1 MLVRSYT
8 VDTDKDQETVFLPL
22 RCDLTW
28 LIWFLLGAL
37 QVAVLLLTWS
47 AVVNTSPQWR
57 NIYRDQTVN
66 ISTHLCWGP
75 EAWHALQRDISS
87 LSIAAFSRLN
97 FLQIIYSQLFTH
109 SFVFDFN
116 PYNGNVR
123 LLNEWCF
130 EICAIHYF
138 CSISIGSWLYLV
150 FSVCSV
156 CRLHPAPTQRFPR
169 CTILHPFH

>member
-1 MLVRSYT
+1 MRSSESGDTGNTGTGAAAALVTDSHSCQMLVRSYT

-47 AVVNTSPQWR
+47 AVVNTSPQCW

-66 ISTHLCWGP
+66 SIETLVLRP

-97 FLQIIYSQLFTH
+97 FLIIYSQLFTH

-123 LLNEWCF
+123 LLNE
-130 EICAIHYF
+130 
-138 CSISIGSWLYLV
+138 
-150 FSVCSV
+150 
-156 CRLHPAPTQRFPR
+156 
-169 CTILHPFH
+169 